1 MTKKENYG
9 IISIEE
15 FTPLASASL
24 RKRIERHYGGRLF
37 PFSLRKGVGNMNIS
51 FSDLCLFLSLIV
63 NIISLTYNILK
74 KK

>member
-51 FSDLCLFLSLIV
+51 FTDLILFANLII
-63 NIISLTYNILK
+63 NIISLTYTLIK